1 MAFILIFIDI
11 EEKEISESVKIQPTV
26 ENIIIVPLLQRGIT
40 FTACIKIFNYLI
52 WINFF
57 LEEESESEED
67 SEMEEVKGENSESE
81 EESENEDSDDDDDD
95 DDESSESEDDT
106 AAKKGKSMT

>member
-95 DDESSESEDDT
+95 DESSESEDDT

>member
-1 MAFILIFIDI
+1 MH
-11 EEKEISESVKIQPTV
+11 
-26 ENIIIVPLLQRGIT
+26 LLQRGIT
-40 FTACIKIFNYLI
+40 LTTCIKIFNYLI

-57 LEEESESEED
+57 LEEGSESEED

-81 EESENEDSDDDDDD
+81 EESENEDSDDDDD
-95 DDESSESEDDT
+95 ESSESEDDT